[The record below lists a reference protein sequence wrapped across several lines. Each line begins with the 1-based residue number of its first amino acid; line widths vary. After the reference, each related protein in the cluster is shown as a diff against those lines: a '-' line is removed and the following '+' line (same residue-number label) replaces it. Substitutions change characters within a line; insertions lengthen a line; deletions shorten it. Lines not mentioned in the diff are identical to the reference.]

1 MDSSKSRG
9 QLLRGQLQVKR
20 TALTHLEVGIRVGVT
35 GCHVIGS
42 VGFREL
48 HRITDK
54 CAQTM
59 ITSLYL
65 LPLRVCTDT
74 CAQTMITS
82 LNLIPLRVCTDTCAQ
97 TMFKSLNLLPLRVCT
112 DTCACTDNDYE
123 LNTTTLEGMHR
134 QVCVHRQ

>member
-1 MDSSKSRG
+1 
-9 QLLRGQLQVKR
+9 
-20 TALTHLEVGIRVGVT
+20 
-35 GCHVIGS
+35 
-42 VGFREL
+42 
-48 HRITDK
+48 
-54 CAQTM
+54 M

-134 QVCVHRQ
+134 HVCVHR